1 MVTPKNVNKD
11 IYFLS
16 TLHKNL
22 ARNPK
27 FDIEKIVEV
36 EKNPLTSDAEFH
48 FSLTMGKET
57 FWKKNFKICN
67 KTE

>member
-1 MVTPKNVNKD
+1 
-11 IYFLS
+11 LS

-48 FSLTMGKET
+48 YSLTMGKET
-57 FWKKNFKICN
+57 FWKKFFKICN
-67 KTE
+67 KNE